1 MGKKGA
7 EVRQQI
13 IETADE
19 VIYQRGFHQASFA
32 ELAEAVGL
40 PKGNFYYYFK
50 SKDEL
55 LEAVIDHRLVA
66 IKAMLADWQSQL
78 PDPMARL
85 ARFLQIP
92 LNESE
97 RVIDYGCPMGTL
109 SMELGK
115 TDPVQQAYARQM
127 FELFKAYLQRQFHDL
142 GKTATEA
149 EALAMHLLVWS
160 QGMAV
165 ISSAYKDTACLQRE
179 IADARAWLATL
190 VAP

>member
-1 MGKKGA
+1 MGKKGE

-55 LEAVIDHRLVA
+55 LQAVIDHRLA
-66 IKAMLADWQSQL
+66 GIKAMLEGWQSQY
-78 PDPMARL
+78 PDPRARL
-85 ARFLQIP
+85 KRYLQIP
-92 LNESE
+92 LNEST
-97 RVIDYGCPMGTL
+97 RVLDYGCPMGTL
-109 SMELGK
+109 LMELGK
-115 TDPVQQAYARQM
+115 TDPTQQAYARQM
-127 FELFKAYLQRQFHDL
+127 LELFKGYLLQQFTAL
-142 GKTATEA
+142 GKGAEA
-149 EALAMHLLVWS
+149 ESLAMHLLIWT

-165 ISSAYKDTACLQRE
+165 MASAYKDQECLQRE
-179 IADARAWLATL
+179 IADAKAWIEAL
-190 VAP
+190 

>member
-1 MGKKGA
+1 M
-7 EVRQQI
+7 V
-13 IETADE
+13 TLPL
-19 VIYQRGFHQASFA
+19 VHQASFT

-55 LEAVIDHRLVA
+55 LEAVIDHRLSA
-66 IKAMLADWQSQL
+66 IKAMLQSWQTQY
-78 PDPMARL
+78 PDPKARL
-85 ARFLQIP
+85 KRYLQVP

-97 RVIDYGCPMGTL
+97 RVLDYGCPMGTL

-115 TDPVQQAYARQM
+115 TDPVKQAYARQM
-127 FELFKAYLQRQFHDL
+127 FELFKAYLQRQFEDL
-142 GKTATEA
+142 GKGLEA

-165 ISSAYKDTACLQRE
+165 MTSAYKDQACLQRE
-179 IADARAWLATL
+179 IADAEAWLEAL
-190 VAP
+190 

>member
-55 LEAVIDHRLVA
+55 LEAVIDHRLA
-66 IKAMLADWQSQL
+66 GIKAMLQEWQSQL
-78 PDPMARL
+78 LDAKARL
-85 ARFLQIP
+85 ERFLQIP
-92 LNESE
+92 LNELD

-109 SMELGK
+109 TMELGK
-115 TDPVQQAYARQM
+115 TDPVKQAYARQM
-127 FELFKAYLQRQFHDL
+127 FELFKTFLQRQFRDL
-142 GKTATEA
+142 GKADEA

-160 QGMAV
+160 QGMAI
-165 ISSAYKDTACLQRE
+165 ISSAYKDRGCLQHE
-179 IADARAWLATL
+179 IADARAWLESLT
-190 VAP
+190 

>member
-13 IETADE
+13 VEIADE

-55 LEAVIDHRLVA
+55 LAAVIDHRLA
-66 IKAMLADWQSQL
+66 GIKVMLQDWQQEI
-78 PDPMARL
+78 PAPQDRL
-85 ARFLQIP
+85 RRFLRIP
-92 LNESE
+92 LNEAT
-97 RVIDYGCPMGTL
+97 RVLQYGCPMGTL

-127 FELFKAYLQRQFHDL
+127 FELFKAFLQRQFEAL
-142 GKTATEA
+142 GKGKEA
-149 EALAMHLLVWS
+149 EPLAMHLLVWS

-165 ISSAYKDTACLQRE
+165 MSSAFKDQHCLQHE
-179 IADARAWLATL
+179 IDQANTWLESL
-190 VAP
+190 